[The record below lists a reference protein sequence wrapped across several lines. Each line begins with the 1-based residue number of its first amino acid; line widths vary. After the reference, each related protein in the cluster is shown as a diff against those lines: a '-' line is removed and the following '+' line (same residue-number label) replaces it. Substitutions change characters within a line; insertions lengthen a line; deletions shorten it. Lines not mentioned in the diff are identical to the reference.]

1 MTSPSTV
8 RRVLIACGGTGGHLF
23 PGLAVGRELRA
34 RGVEVGL
41 IVSPKEVDQRA
52 LRGCDA
58 GFEVLVLPAVGCSLR
73 RLPQFLAATFRGYRR
88 AVRGF
93 RARRPDALLAMGGFT
108 AVAPLLAGRRLGIR
122 SFLHES
128 NVIPGRANRWLAR
141 LVDQGFTGFEAAV
154 SRLPARTVTTT
165 GTPVRPEFR
174 QTNPAEAR
182 AELGFDANRPL
193 LLVMGGSQGA
203 QGVNQ
208 WVTLSAPALTAR
220 HPDLQICHLTGR
232 ADQGSVHA
240 AYAAAGIAARVLTF
254 SDQMHVLMAA
264 ATVAVSRSGASSLA
278 EIAAVRLPTVLIP
291 YPTAADDHQRANAR
305 VFVAAGAAR
314 MLDPVTERPADL
326 VEAVSGLLSDPELR
340 EGFRKALAGLD
351 YPDAAA
357 RLADGVAGRAASVAG
372 PLSGGIQS
380 RTPETD
386 ASWKRP
392 HAEVA

>member
-1 MTSPSTV
+1 MTPDSTV

-58 GFEVLVLPAVGCSLR
+58 GFEALVLPAVGYSLR
-73 RLPQFLAATFRGYRR
+73 RLPVYLAMTFRGYRQALR
-88 AVRGF
+88 AF

-108 AVAPLLAGRRLGIR
+108 AVAPVLAARRLGIR
-122 SFLHES
+122 SYLHES

-141 LVDQGFTGFEAAV
+141 LVDHGFTGFEAEAKAI
-154 SRLPARTVTTT
+154 SRLPARAVTVT

-174 QTNPAEAR
+174 QTGLADSAAAR
-182 AELGFDANRPL
+182 AALGFDANRPL

-208 WVTLSAPALTAR
+208 WVTVSAPALVAR
-220 HPDLQICHLTGR
+220 HPDLQICHLTGT
-232 ADQGSVHA
+232 ADQDSVHA
-240 AYAAAGIAARVLTF
+240 AYAAASIPARVLAF
-254 SDQMHVLMAA
+254 SDRMHILMAA

-278 EIAAVRLPTVLIP
+278 EIAAVRLPAVLVP
-291 YPTAADDHQRANAR
+291 YPLAADDHQRANAR

-314 MLDPVTERPADL
+314 MLDPVADGPGNL
-326 VEAVSGLLSDPELR
+326 ADAVSGLLSDAALR
-340 EGFRKALAGLD
+340 ERFRNALAGLD
-351 YPDAAA
+351 FPDAAA
-357 RLADGVAGRAASVAG
+357 RLADGVAGLVSDG
-372 PLSGGIQS
+372 LQC
-380 RTPETD
+380 RTPGQG
-386 ASWKRP
+386 ASWKHP
-392 HAEVA
+392 HAEAA